1 MAGVI
6 TEIAI
11 ECGVSE
17 QAVRAWCRRNHVAK
31 DAKGSF
37 AISETIEYRIYRHY
51 KGDVAKDAK
60 DIAQSSKADDIVNQA
75 IIDLLRK
82 ELEHKNKQID
92 ELSKRLMECQKLLD
106 QEQQLRM
113 VTEQKMLVENQEE
126 SNKKWWKFWE

>member
-1 MAGVI
+1 MKTI
-6 TEIAI
+6 REIAEI
-11 ECGVSE
+11 CGVSE
-17 QAVRAWCRRNHVAK
+17 QAVRAWCRKNHITK

-51 KGDVAKDAK
+51 KVDVAKDVS
-60 DIAQSSKADDIVNQA
+60 QSAKADYAVNQA

-82 ELEHKNKQID
+82 DLDHKNKQID

-113 VTEQKMLVENQEE
+113 VTEQKILIEDQEE
-126 SNKKWWKFWE
+126 LPKKWWKFWE

>member
-1 MAGVI
+1 MKTI
-6 TEIAI
+6 KEIAEI
-11 ECGVSE
+11 CGVSE
-17 QAVRAWCRRNHVAK
+17 QAVRAWCRKNHIAK

-51 KGDVAKDAK
+51 KVDVAKDV
-60 DIAQSSKADDIVNQA
+60 AQSTKADDAVNQA

-82 ELEHKNKQID
+82 ELDHKNKQID

-113 VTEQKMLVENQEE
+113 VTEQKMVIENQEE
-126 SNKKWWKFWE
+126 SNKKWWKFWK

>member
-1 MAGVI
+1 MK
-6 TEIAI
+6 TTREIAEI
-11 ECGVSE
+11 CGVSE
-17 QAVRAWCRRNHVAK
+17 QAVRAWCRKNHIAK

-51 KGDVAKDAK
+51 KGDVSKDAK
-60 DIAQSSKADDIVNQA
+60 DIAQSAKADNVVNQA

-113 VTEQKMLVENQEE
+113 VTEQKMLVENKDE